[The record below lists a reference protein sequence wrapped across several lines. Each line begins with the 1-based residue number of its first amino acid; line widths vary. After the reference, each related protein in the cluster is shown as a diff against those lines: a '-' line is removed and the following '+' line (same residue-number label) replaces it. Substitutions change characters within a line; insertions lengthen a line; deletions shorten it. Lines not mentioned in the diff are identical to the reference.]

1 MPPMTERSEF
11 VEFAL
16 GVYGADG
23 VSAACLSLQGR
34 CAVDVNLVLF
44 AAYLG
49 ARRGRTITT
58 LDVDRAAGRVQR
70 WNREVVAPLRDLR
83 NRLSDGPPP
92 APSAATAELRKQ
104 VKDAELQAEMLELAE
119 PAMLDGDMRAGDG
132 EGGAAERAAAA
143 IEVVLH
149 VTGTPG
155 SECRGT
161 DAVDVI
167 ASAAARYGAA

>member
-1 MPPMTERSEF
+1 MTERSEF

-23 VSAACLSLQGR
+23 VSAACLTLQDR
-34 CAVDVNLVLF
+34 CSVDVNLVFF

-58 LDVDRAAGRVQR
+58 SDVDRAAGRVRR

-92 APSAATAELRKQ
+92 APTEDTEALRKQ

-119 PAMLDGDMRAGDG
+119 LATLDHDIGIADG

-143 IEVVLH
+143 IDVVLR
-149 VTGTPG
+149 VTGTSAP
-155 SECRGT
+155 RGRET
-161 DAVDVI
+161 DAVGVI

>member
-1 MPPMTERSEF
+1 MTEHSEF
-11 VEFAL
+11 VDFAL

-23 VSAACLSLQGR
+23 VSAACLSLQGQR
-34 CAVDVNLVLF
+34 AVDVNLVLF

-49 ARRGRTITT
+49 AHRGRTVTT

-92 APSAATAELRKQ
+92 APSADTEALRNR

-119 PAMLDGDMRAGDG
+119 LATLDADIGTADSG
-132 EGGAAERAAAA
+132 GGAAERATAA
-143 IEVVLH
+143 IEVVLR
-149 VTGTPG
+149 VTGTPEPDG
-155 SECRGT
+155 RGT
-161 DAVDVI
+161 DAVGVI
-167 ASAAARYGAA
+167 AAAAAAYGAA

>member
-1 MPPMTERSEF
+1 MTERSEF

-16 GVYGADG
+16 GLYGADG
-23 VSAACLSLQGR
+23 VSAACLSLQDR

-49 ARRGRTITT
+49 TRRGRNISSV
-58 LDVDRAAGRVQR
+58 DVDRAAGRVQR

-83 NRLSDGPPP
+83 NSLRDGPPP
-92 APSAATAELRKQ
+92 APTEDTEALRQQ
-104 VKDAELQAEMLELAE
+104 VKDAELRAEMLELAE
-119 PAMLDGDMRAGDG
+119 LATLVDDIGTADGG
-132 EGGAAERAAAA
+132 GGAVERATAA
-143 IEVVLH
+143 IEVVLR

-155 SECRGT
+155 PDRREA
-161 DAVDVI
+161 DAVGVI

>member
-23 VSAACLSLQGR
+23 VSAACLSLQDQ
-34 CAVDVNLVLF
+34 CSVDVNLVLF

-58 LDVDRAAGRVQR
+58 SDVDRAAGRVRR

-92 APSAATAELRKQ
+92 APTEDTEALRKQ

-119 PAMLDGDMRAGDG
+119 LATLDGDMGIADG
-132 EGGAAERAAAA
+132 QRGAAERATAA

-149 VTGTPG
+149 VTGTPAPEG
-155 SECRGT
+155 RGT

-167 ASAAARYGAA
+167 ASAAAQYGAA